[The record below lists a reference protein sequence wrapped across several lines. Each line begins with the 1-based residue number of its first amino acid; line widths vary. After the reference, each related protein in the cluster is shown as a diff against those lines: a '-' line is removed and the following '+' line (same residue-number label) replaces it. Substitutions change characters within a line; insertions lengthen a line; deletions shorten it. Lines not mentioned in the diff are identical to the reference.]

1 MKNII
6 TYVFLLISS
15 LVLAQNKAMQGT
27 VVYSLKL
34 NIDYPAQNT
43 GTLYFSDTRSCY
55 VAGEYTSSH
64 SSGTKV
70 IDYDL
75 DKDDD
80 QTKYYVNTKD
90 KTLHTQ
96 ESVDSE
102 TYLIFETLPKISWD
116 ISFKDQDTILGQL
129 CNKAVGEFRG
139 RRYIAWFA
147 MDIPVRYG
155 PWKLQGL
162 PGLILKIKDTASKVD
177 FLAISLNLE
186 NTGKLT
192 NDLQLPTT
200 NIKPIQLKPFIDL
213 KRASEEEFVNRI
225 IASMPRDRKVTR
237 KHIEKK
243 GDGMERIFE
252 WEEENETESN

>member
-1 MKNII
+1 MKNIPI
-6 TYVFLLISS
+6 YIFLLISS
-15 LVLAQNKAMQGT
+15 LVLAQNKTILGT

-43 GTLYFSDTRSCY
+43 GTLYFSDSRSCY

-64 SSGTKV
+64 SPDAKV
-70 IDYDL
+70 VRHNF

-80 QTKYYVNTKD
+80 QTKYYVNPKD

-96 ESVDSE
+96 ETVDSE
-102 TYLIFETLPKISWD
+102 TYLIFETLPDISWD
-116 ISFKDQDTILGQL
+116 ISFQDQDTILGQL

-147 MDIPVRYG
+147 PDIAVSYG

-162 PGLILKIKDTASKVD
+162 PGLILKIKDAANKVD

-186 NTGKLT
+186 NSVDLP
-192 NDLQLPTT
+192 NDLQLPSSDF
-200 NIKPIQLKPFIDL
+200 NPIQLKPFISL
-213 KRASEEEFVNRI
+213 KRAYEEECVQRI
-225 IASMPRDRKVTR
+225 IASMPRSGIVTI
-237 KHIEKK
+237 KEKERK

-252 WEEENETESN
+252 WETE

>member
-15 LVLAQNKAMQGT
+15 LVLAQNKTMLGT

-43 GTLYFSDTRSCY
+43 GTLYFSDTKSCY
-55 VAGEYTSSH
+55 VAGEYTSNH
-64 SSGTKV
+64 SPEAKV
-70 IDYDL
+70 INYDL

-90 KTLHTQ
+90 KTLYTQ

-102 TYLIFETLPKISWD
+102 IYLIFEKLPKISWD

-162 PGLILKIKDTASKVD
+162 PGLILKVKDTASKVD
-177 FLAISLNLE
+177 FLAISLNVE
-186 NTGKLT
+186 NTAELPK
-192 NDLQLPTT
+192 DFQLQTSDFK
-200 NIKPIQLKPFIDL
+200 NIQIKPFIEI
-213 KRASEEEFVNRI
+213 KRAYEEELVNRI
-225 IASMPRDRKVTR
+225 IASMPRKGIITR
-237 KHIEKK
+237 KYIEKK
-243 GDGMERIFE
+243 RRWYGAHF
-252 WEEENETESN
+252 